1 MNLSVVLKKR
11 APNIYS
17 GDLVVKIKL
26 KFSLIVGTTIVD
38 KKNQNN
44 KHADGTE
51 NDALL

>member
-1 MNLSVVLKKR
+1 MVLKKR

-38 KKNQNN
+38 KKKKPNN